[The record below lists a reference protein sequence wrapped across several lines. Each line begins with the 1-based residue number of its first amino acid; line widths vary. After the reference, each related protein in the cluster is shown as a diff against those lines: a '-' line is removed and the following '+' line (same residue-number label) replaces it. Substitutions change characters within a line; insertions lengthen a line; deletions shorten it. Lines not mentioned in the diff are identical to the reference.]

1 MRSILSRERA
11 CSVGQETRGDHGTH
25 DKAVLRCPDADA
37 DADADAGRR
46 SSKLQVPAAAPTP
59 PTIMS
64 SADPSSSASP
74 PEHSQALP
82 STSMRPAAT
91 IVVVRDALDGDGV
104 EVLLLQ
110 RAARN
115 DHNGSAWVFPGGVV
129 DAGDGE
135 LSADLGVAA
144 DRVAALRECFEECG
158 LLFARGADG
167 DVPDDAALEP
177 WRPWREPLNRGDRT
191 MRELLLDSGL
201 TLDVHAPRALSRWVT
216 PRGVPKRFDTAFFI
230 ARAPVAQTV
239 SVDGSETVDHLWCKP
254 SRPLQ
259 RGSGMKLLT
268 PTSKT
273 LEMLASC
280 RNVDDALERASREAS
295 TQPITPRLGRDRQ
308 GMRPVTPDEPAYA
321 ELGWLDPQGTG
332 HASALIVP
340 GVPVWLTPNVIR
352 VTAPNPGLMTG
363 PGTNS
368 YLVGGGE
375 AGAWAVIDP
384 GPDVDAHLEA
394 LIAAAPGPIRWIL
407 VTHTHID
414 HSPLSRKLAERTGA
428 RVHGRLAL
436 HAQGQD
442 ASFVPDVTLADGDRV
457 ELEGTGL
464 ALDVFH
470 TPGHASN
477 HLCYRLDI
485 ASMFFAGDQVMQRA
499 TVVINPPDGDMGAYI
514 ASLRRLARDVGDLR
528 WIAPAHG
535 FLMDEPRRVLD
546 GIVAHRLAREAK
558 VLGALQGLARERPRV
573 SLSQLVVRA
582 YDDVPE
588 GLHALATRS
597 LTAHLLKLRDD
608 GRVTVHEDGA
618 WSMC

>member
-1 MRSILSRERA
+1 VKSSPGALSTPIDDRA
-11 CSVGQETRGDHGTH
+11 NSGFRPLPVAFQ
-25 DKAVLRCPDADA
+25 
-37 DADADAGRR
+37 
-46 SSKLQVPAAAPTP
+46 
-59 PTIMS
+59 TIMT
-64 SADPSSSASP
+64 SADPSSNVVP
-74 PEHSQALP
+74 TERSQAMP

-91 IVVVRDALDGDGV
+91 IVVVRDAPDGDGV

-144 DRVAALRECFEECG
+144 DLVAAVRECFEECG
-158 LLFARGADG
+158 LLYARDAHG
-167 DVPDDAALEP
+167 AALDDVAVAP
-177 WRPWREPLNRGDRT
+177 WRVWREPLNRGERT
-191 MRELLLDSGL
+191 MREMLRDSAFA
-201 TLDVHAPRALSRWVT
+201 LDVIAPRALSRWVT

-230 ARAPVAQTV
+230 ARAPEGQTV
-239 SVDGSETVDHLWCKP
+239 TVDGSETVDHLWCKP
-254 SRPLQ
+254 SQPLQ

-280 RNVDDALERASREAS
+280 RNVDDALERAAREA
-295 TQPITPRLGRDRQ
+295 TAQPITPRLGRDRQ

-375 AGAWAVIDP
+375 ASASAWAVIDP

-414 HSPLSRKLAERTGA
+414 HSPLSRKLAKRTGA
-428 RVHGRLAL
+428 RLHGRIAL

-457 ELEGTGL
+457 ELEGTGV
-464 ALDVFH
+464 ALDVLH

-485 ASMFFAGDQVMQRA
+485 ASMLFAGDQVMQRA
-499 TVVINPPDGDMGAYI
+499 TVVINPPDGNMGAYI
-514 ASLRRLARDVGDLR
+514 ASLRRLAHDAGDLR

-558 VLGALQGLARERPRV
+558 VLAALQALMREWPRV
-573 SLSQLVVRA
+573 SLPQLVVRA

-608 GRVTVHEDGA
+608 DRVTVHEDGA
-618 WSMC
+618 WSLR